1 MRHGRMGGVTVGMED
16 ARERSLASAPGA
28 RGTVRGVAL
37 LNIPLFAAYA
47 AALSV
52 LLPSEVAR
60 VDPEGK
66 VGSFAV
72 VAGVSASV
80 TIVAQP
86 LLGALSDRGR
96 SRTPWLVGYALL
108 GGLAYGLLGAA
119 GSIVG
124 LVVLWSLAQFLLN
137 GVDVTSSALLIDRV
151 DRGRRGFAF
160 ALTGVAAVVGGA
172 AGVAV
177 VGRVPPVPAFVGIAV
192 LVVLACAV
200 FAARVPGAADR
211 VARAAAPGH
220 AAPLVLRRLLIDPR
234 EHPRFVVLIG
244 WRFLFLLSHGC
255 VSGMLLYLATDHLG
269 ATEASAA
276 GAVAGATAAGGAALI
291 VTALLG
297 GRIGDRT
304 GRPAPF
310 LLAAGALVIAGDLVL
325 LAVPSLGG
333 LLAAGAAFGAG
344 LGLAL
349 ACGTA
354 LGAELLPDPRGGA
367 AYGLGLLNVASNLAQ
382 VAAPV
387 LAAAL
392 ITSAGG
398 FPALLVSSAA
408 TALLSSAVAASLLR
422 PSRAR

>member
-119 GSIVG
+119 GTVAA

-137 GVDVTSSALLIDRV
+137 GVDVTSSALLVDRV
-151 DRGRRGFAF
+151 DRGRRGSAF

-200 FAARVPGAADR
+200 FAARVPGAA
-211 VARAAAPGH
+211 APGH
-220 AAPLVLRRLLIDPR
+220 AAPPARRRLLIDPR

-291 VTALLG
+291 AAALLG
-297 GRIGDRT
+297 GRIGDCT

-310 LLAAGALVIAGDLVL
+310 LLAAGALVIVGDVVL
-325 LAVPSLGG
+325 LAVPSIGG
-333 LLAAGAAFGAG
+333 LIAAGAAFGAG

-398 FPALLVSSAA
+398 FPALLVASAA